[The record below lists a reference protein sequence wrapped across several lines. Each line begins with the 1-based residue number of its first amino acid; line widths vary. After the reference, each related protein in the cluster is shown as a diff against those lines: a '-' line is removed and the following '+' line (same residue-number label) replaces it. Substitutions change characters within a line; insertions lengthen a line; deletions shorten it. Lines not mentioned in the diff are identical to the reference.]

1 MSTGSDSVGT
11 LLAAIANLVVE
22 GLRILSLSDKRQ
34 WGQDEYEQVRALEE
48 VLDEAKKDFQD
59 LSPLVNGQVYYEN
72 DRKRKWNLCAWAMCL
87 RRRSSTGLPEASR
100 SFVRGSA
107 GSVSFISPVML
118 SFMKGK

>member
-34 WGQDEYEQVRALEE
+34 WGQDEYEQVRALEQ

-72 DRKRKWNLCAWAMCL
+72 DRKRKWNLCAYAVCL
-87 RRRSSTGLPEASR
+87 RRRKSSEAFCG
-100 SFVRGSA
+100 FVIGSA
-107 GSVSFISPVML
+107 SSGLFISSGGGYDL
-118 SFMKGK
+118 